1 MISVDK
7 SNIPLDQYEN
17 SLPKTHLIFLQSN
30 DHRGFS
36 SKIGITNPS
45 RTRNDIMKNM
55 GKSLKLIHNTLRY
68 SKNLKTKE
76 IYDIFNAQNLQFILE
91 SLMRVEKYN
100 EFQYQ
105 YDFRTSEIAR
115 LMLEISLEYLKH
127 SPIFKDVQSIKEVS
141 NSLSR
146 DARTLSY
153 SLLMKEE
160 PDVKVIESNKEKSFK
175 VFNEISGFIGM
186 LNEEYPLNVD
196 TAIKLNKEK
205 LADIVTEISRIKIL
219 IDTSKQNKKLS
230 KSLDKQY
237 VELMDEFEKINNDYL
252 ILKQI
257 KLRDNEM
264 NELDSEPYAHLTKYF
279 SNINPLKIQNMWER
293 VLPEST

>member
-17 SLPKTHLIFLQSN
+17 SLPKTHLLFLKSN
-30 DHRGFS
+30 DLRGFS
-36 SKIGITNPS
+36 SKMSIRNPS
-45 RTRNDIMKNM
+45 RTRSDIMKNM
-55 GKSLKLIHNTLRY
+55 GKSLKLIHSTLRY
-68 SKNLKTKE
+68 PKNLKTKE

-91 SLMRVEKYN
+91 SLVRVEKYN
-100 EFQYQ
+100 EFQHQ

-146 DARTLSY
+146 DFRTLSY

-175 VFNEISGFIGM
+175 VFNEISGFDGM

-205 LADIVTEISRIKIL
+205 LADIITEISRIKII
-219 IDTSKQNKKLS
+219 IDTSKQS

-237 VELMDEFEKINNDYL
+237 VELLDEFEKINNDYL

-257 KLRDNEM
+257 KFREIEED
-264 NELDSEPYAHLTKYF
+264 ELEREAYAHLAKYF
-279 SNINPLKIQNMWER
+279 SNINPLKIENMWER